1 MASSDKDL
9 MSQFCLPNS
18 EHNKNTAHANH
29 QNLHGKLL
37 LSSSI
42 GVDIFFSLILSYF
55 CRLVAAFNPC
65 HGKLPLRKYM
75 STYPNDS
82 ISSLRLCSA
91 ILQ

>member
-1 MASSDKDL
+1 MAASDKKL
-9 MSQFCLPNS
+9 MSVLLAPIPNTT
-18 EHNKNTAHANH
+18 KNTTHVNH

-82 ISSLRLCSA
+82 ISSLRLCSVV
-91 ILQ
+91 LQ